1 MLNCSLLVAY
11 GLCASAKD
19 RPGQRVL
26 FRSKEGRGPWSR
38 LGAPAATAS
47 HRAPSLPKVSVKYA
61 KTSRSVPKIRSTS
74 LNFSQNFVP
83 SMMMSRS
90 PSAFAATTSRYSYS
104 RIRAANAPCFC
115 AHRSA
120 SDWLTHSVD
129 GVRTRLQ
136 AHDCEHTVTTQS
148 HGGVERSVKYS
159 MPNYRKICIWSI
171 FPKCQSK
178 FRVHQ
183 PSVAAAALISSTRLM
198 SKS

>member
-11 GLCASAKD
+11 GLCASEKD

-120 SDWLTHSVD
+120 SDWLTHSAD
-129 GVRTRLQ
+129 RRERTI
-136 AHDCEHTVTTQS
+136 V
-148 HGGVERSVKYS
+148 
-159 MPNYRKICIWSI
+159 
-171 FPKCQSK
+171 
-178 FRVHQ
+178 
-183 PSVAAAALISSTRLM
+183 STRSQRRATVV
-198 SKS
+198 SKDPSNTVCQTIAKYAYGQFSLNVSQNFVFTSQAWRRRRSSHRPG